1 MDIWKIIYNLKTIKV
16 MNIMLIVGDIVAENI
31 QKMQPIPML
40 IPFRERERE
49 REREHFNTEEMV

>member
-1 MDIWKIIYNLKTIKV
+1 
-16 MNIMLIVGDIVAENI
+16 MLIVGDIVAENI